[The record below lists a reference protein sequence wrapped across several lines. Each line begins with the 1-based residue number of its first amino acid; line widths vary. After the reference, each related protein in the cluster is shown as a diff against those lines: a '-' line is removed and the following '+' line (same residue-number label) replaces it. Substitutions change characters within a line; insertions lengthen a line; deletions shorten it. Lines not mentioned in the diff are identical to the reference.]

1 MQKSKNDSASTDVLT
16 DTTPMVSSDTKT
28 SPVDADPA
36 DSDLTNAELKGTDLT
51 NGEGAVLSVGE
62 KQADAPPTALSR
74 LLSFA
79 THQNDP
85 SSCLVN
91 QGGL

>member
-1 MQKSKNDSASTDVLT
+1 MQKSKNDSAPTAVLT
-16 DTTPMVSSDTKT
+16 DTTPVVSSDTKT
-28 SPVDADPA
+28 SLADAD
-36 DSDLTNAELKGTDLT
+36 LVNAELKDADPT
-51 NGEGAVLSVGE
+51 NVEDAVSSVKG

-74 LLSFA
+74 LLSFV
-79 THQNDP
+79 THKANP